1 MKQILQH
8 LRTGETV
15 VEDVPAPLPRR
26 GALQIA
32 TRATL
37 VSAGT

>member
-15 VEDVPAPLPRR
+15 VEDVPAPPPAVVPQAPAPKL
-26 GALQIA
+26 AVNDA
-32 TRATL
+32 H
-37 VSAGT
+37 